1 MSFPVQRDPCN
12 PSSTREDGKAK
23 QRTAG
28 NVMDQICGNFVILLN
43 SLLLRAI
50 LYSVLE
56 KWPEEVQEE

>member
-1 MSFPVQRDPCN
+1 M
-12 PSSTREDGKAK
+12 EDGKAK

-28 NVMDQICGNFVILLN
+28 NVMDQICANSVILLN

-56 KWPEEVQEE
+56 KWPEEVQEK